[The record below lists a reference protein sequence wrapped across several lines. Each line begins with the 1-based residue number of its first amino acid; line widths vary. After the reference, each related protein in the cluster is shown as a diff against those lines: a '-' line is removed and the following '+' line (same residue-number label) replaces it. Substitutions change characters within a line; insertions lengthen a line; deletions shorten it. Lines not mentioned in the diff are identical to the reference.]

1 MIHILKAFLLV
12 SCVFVGFNI
21 YASKST
27 YQYAHWVKA
36 HSNTKAHWSGNPNSN
51 VHCKNNV
58 CHHEYRIKWGY

>member
-27 YQYAHWVKA
+27 YQYAHWVKD
-36 HSNTKAHWSGNPNSN
+36 HD
-51 VHCKNNV
+51 V
-58 CHHEYRIKWGY
+58 CQHEYRIKWGY